1 MSIIASIR
9 RPRPFNPAYDGAKI
23 SEVPLAFSRKLATA
37 AALLVALAG
46 AGRSRSHAAAPSPD
60 GEPNRHLNAR
70 VCAGCH
76 MNIYERYGHTG
87 MARAFYA
94 PSPESFPNFRP
105 YFHRPSG
112 TWFQMVAKD
121 GAYYQR
127 VWQIGY
133 SGKQENFSEWKID
146 YVMGSGNHVRSY
158 LHRTIRNTLIEL
170 PLAWYAEKG
179 GYWAMNPGF
188 DNEDPTARRNVGYE
202 CMFCHNGYPSIPA
215 GHDDPGAE
223 PVYALPLPDG
233 IDCQRCHGPGGNHVR
248 VAQLP
253 NAKRADLRSTIVNPA
268 RLPAARAMEVCMQC
282 HLETTSLPLPNEIRR
297 YDRAPYSYRPGE
309 PLTSF
314 ILFYDH
320 APGRGKDDK
329 FEIVSSVYRLRKSQC
344 FLRSGGALT
353 CTTCHNPHD
362 IPHGPEAADH
372 YNAACRQCHSGSL
385 AGDHPQAGN
394 CIACHM
400 PKRRT
405 EDVVHVVMTDHLIQ
419 RRAPANLLADFPKGD
434 RTETDYQGEVVPYGT
449 PDLPADDLYTAVA
462 QVAAK
467 TNLAAGV
474 PRLEAALAER
484 QPASPVFYL
493 QMGDAYCSTNQY
505 AKAVGPYQQ
514 AATRQPKSSVV
525 LRRLAY
531 AFLGAGQ
538 PQQALDPL
546 LRATAVQPSDA
557 EAWYDLALI
566 QTELGKDTDALSSLA
581 KANQLDPEYAEA
593 QNRLGAVLAK
603 TGQTGLA
610 EGAYRSSLRIQP
622 TLADAHANL
631 ADLLAARNDLEE
643 AVWHYQRAGGKPI
656 TQFRYGVTLA
666 RMNRLAEAQTQ
677 IEAAL
682 KSNPS
687 LAEGHDVLGGLL
699 EKQGR
704 LDAAEVQYREA
715 VRIRPDLGGAH
726 FDLGRV
732 LAKRRDLPA
741 AAEEFRKAAA
751 DPEPAVRQQ
760 ALQALQAIGA
770 H

>member
-1 MSIIASIR
+1 
-9 RPRPFNPAYDGAKI
+9 
-23 SEVPLAFSRKLATA
+23 
-37 AALLVALAG
+37 
-46 AGRSRSHAAAPSPD
+46 
-60 GEPNRHLNAR
+60 
-70 VCAGCH
+70 
-76 MNIYERYGHTG
+76 
-87 MARAFYA
+87 
-94 PSPESFPNFRP
+94 
-105 YFHRPSG
+105 
-112 TWFQMVAKD
+112 
-121 GAYYQR
+121 
-127 VWQIGY
+127 
-133 SGKQENFSEWKID
+133 
-146 YVMGSGNHVRSY
+146 
-158 LHRTIRNTLIEL
+158 
-170 PLAWYAEKG
+170 
-179 GYWAMNPGF
+179 
-188 DNEDPTARRNVGYE
+188 
-202 CMFCHNGYPSIPA
+202 
-215 GHDDPGAE
+215 
-223 PVYALPLPDG
+223 
-233 IDCQRCHGPGGNHVR
+233 
-248 VAQLP
+248 
-253 NAKRADLRSTIVNPA
+253 
-268 RLPAARAMEVCMQC
+268 MQC

-309 PLTSF
+309 PLTAF
-314 ILFYDH
+314 MLFYDH

-344 FLRSGGALT
+344 FLRSNGALT
-353 CTTCHNPHD
+353 CTTCHKPHD

-372 YNAACRQCHSGSL
+372 YNAACRQCHSSSL
-385 AGDHPQAGN
+385 PGDHPQAGN
-394 CIACHM
+394 CIGCHM

-419 RRAPANLLADFPKGD
+419 RRAPENLLADLLKGD
-434 RTETDYQGEVVPYGT
+434 RTETEYYGEVVPYGA

-467 TNLAAGV
+467 TNLAGGV

-484 QPASPVFYL
+484 QPASAVFYL

-514 AATRQPKSSVV
+514 AAARQPKSSVV

-546 LRATAVQPSDA
+546 LRATEAQPSDA

-566 QTELGKDTDALSSLA
+566 QTELGKDTDALASLA
-581 KANQLDPEYAEA
+581 KANQLDPEYADA

-603 TGQTGLA
+603 MGQTGLA

-643 AVWHYQRAGGKPI
+643 AVWHYQRAGGKPV

-666 RMNRLAEAQTQ
+666 RMNRLAEAQTL

-682 KSNPS
+682 KANPS

-751 DPEPAVRQQ
+751 DPDPAIRQQ
-760 ALQALQAIGA
+760 ALRALQAIGA
-770 H
+770 R